1 MDERGERRPTKGKI
15 ISRRRPPNLNAAAG
29 SHLVFYTDH
38 FSLYVVVDENAQ
50 TEPDTP
56 DTPDTPDAPAKES
69 KVRNILHTI
78 FAFLQKL
85 IRLLT
90 QK

>member
-1 MDERGERRPTKGKI
+1 M
-15 ISRRRPPNLNAAAG
+15 NAFLEG

-38 FSLYVVVDENAQ
+38 FSLYVVVDESAQ
-50 TEPDTP
+50 SEPSTLDTP
-56 DTPDTPDAPAKES
+56 DTPDTPAKES
-69 KVRNILHTI
+69 KVRNILHII